1 LRREYPDRP
10 LVGVGAVVVREDG
23 YVLLVRR
30 RQPPRAGEWSLPGGL
45 VELGES
51 LDEAVRRE
59 VREECGIEVQ
69 VGPLVGV
76 FQPIERDT
84 TGAIRFHYIVLDY
97 LACYTGGILRI
108 ASDVNDAIWVSP
120 DQLDQYQLRPET
132 VEMIHRALTIGQA
145 SEVASSRRKGFCS
158 EAEQGR

>member
-1 LRREYPDRP
+1 MRREYPDRP

-23 YVLLVRR
+23 CVLLVRR

-76 FQPIERDT
+76 FQPIERDA

-97 LACYTGGILRI
+97 LACYTGGTLHI
-108 ASDVNDAIWVSP
+108 ASDVNDAVWVSP
-120 DQLDQYQLRPET
+120 DQLDRYRLRPET
-132 VEMIHRALTIGQA
+132 VEMIRRALTIGHA
-145 SEVASSRRKGFCS
+145 SGVPITLEVSKGRMH
-158 EAEQGR
+158 A